1 MKNKK
6 KVDFDQFSNDYK
18 GYIANSIEKFD
29 KNLDYYHESKILITK
44 NRAKHN
50 PKNILDFGS
59 GVGTMIPYMKKKFKK
74 CKIYAFD
81 ESKQSLRFL
90 KKKYPFVRCLK
101 KIDGKIKFDLI
112 FLSGVIHHIDK
123 NIRKKI
129 LKKIFISLK
138 KSGKLVI
145 FEHNPY
151 NPLTNIV
158 VKNCEFDR
166 DAQLIKKSELIR
178 ICEDVKFKVE
188 DSAYIFFFPTS
199 LKKFK
204 GIEKY
209 LEWFFLGAQYFC
221 IFKKNEF

>member
-6 KVDFDQFSNDYK
+6 KIDFDQFSDDYK
-18 GYIANSIEKFD
+18 HYISNSIEKFD
-29 KNLDYYHESKILITK
+29 KNLGYYHDSKISITQ

-50 PKNILDFGS
+50 PRNILDFGS
-59 GVGTMIPYMKKKFKK
+59 GVGTMIPYIKKRFKK
-74 CKIYAFD
+74 SKIYAFD
-81 ESKQSLRFL
+81 ESKNSLTLL
-90 KKKYPFVRCLK
+90 KKNYPFVRCLK
-101 KIDGKIKFDLI
+101 KVDGKIKFDLI

-123 NIRKKI
+123 NIRNKI
-129 LKKIFISLK
+129 LKKIYLSLK
-138 KSGKLVI
+138 KSGKLII

-158 VKNCEFDR
+158 VKNCEFDQ

-178 ICEDVKFKVE
+178 ICENVKLKIV

-199 LKKFK
+199 LKKFR
-204 GIEKY
+204 GLEKY